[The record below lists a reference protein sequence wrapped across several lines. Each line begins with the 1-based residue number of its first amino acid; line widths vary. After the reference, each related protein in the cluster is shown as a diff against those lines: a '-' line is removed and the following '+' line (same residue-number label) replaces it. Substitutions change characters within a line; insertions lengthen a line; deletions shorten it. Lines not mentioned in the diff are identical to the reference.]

1 MRGTGHWGEP
11 QTQGWETQWRWNQKV
26 HFVGSFQRIEVIV
39 PAVMHKGPGSSRSRP
54 QLGDTHS
61 SVPTLGP
68 PVTLNLG
75 TLQAGLRGPSS
86 SRLTGP
92 PGGTGAGSQWVSSGL
107 AALMLLN

>member
-1 MRGTGHWGEP
+1 MAMEP
-11 QTQGWETQWRWNQKV
+11 KSSLCGVLSKNKSIV
-26 HFVGSFQRIEVIV
+26 H
-39 PAVMHKGPGSSRSRP
+39 AVMHKGPGSSPSFP

-75 TLQAGLRGPSS
+75 TLQASLRGPSS